1 MYRLLIVDDL
11 PVIVDGLL
19 ELFEQ
24 TGMDMEV
31 LKAYSGEEALE
42 LLALHR
48 IDIVLSDIKMTG
60 IEGIELLQEIKQQWP
75 ACKVIFLTGY
85 NDFSY
90 AKSAV
95 TLGAFDYLLKVES
108 DDKIVEAVERAIKK
122 IEEEQDQ
129 SQMILRAQSK
139 MRIALPSLQK
149 EYMWGLFQGR
159 QLSEEQ
165 LQEVFAEMDIP
176 LDATMPVYLLIG
188 RIDAWKEMVTAP
200 DKALLAYAFQ
210 NIGDEYL
217 TAHVRAF
224 SLVFEMSKIV
234 WIIQPKISQE
244 PTDGASAEVWTRTH
258 RFTSGILE
266 TIQTTCKR
274 MLSLSVSFMLGSQS
288 ITWKELSDRFY
299 TLKYGLTQGQGLF
312 NEVIMTDADIK
323 KADAAGK
330 GFNDS
335 YLQARIQLLSSC
347 LENNHH
353 EQFNQLF
360 SELTQ
365 IWSSAESSNER
376 KVELYHSLSAVF
388 LSYLHKN
395 NEVRDY
401 LNTQMDLDLLFR
413 QSDSDSWE
421 EVIADFSQ
429 IADGFFEWQA
439 MKGTELPAEVIN
451 KVHKY
456 IEENMS
462 GDISLTAIADHVSL
476 NPSYLSRLYKQM
488 TGEGLSKYMN
498 DYRNVIAKEL
508 LLNSSL
514 KVNEIAAKLGYNSGL
529 AFIRFFKKQNDMTP
543 QDFRTMRSHTA
554 SKGQ

>member
-1 MYRLLIVDDL
+1 MYRLLVVDDL
-11 PVIVDGLL
+11 PVIVDGML

-24 TGMDMEV
+24 TEHLDLEV
-31 LKAYSGEEALE
+31 MKAYSGEEALE
-42 LLALHR
+42 LLALYR
-48 IDIVLSDIKMTG
+48 IDVVLSDIKMTG
-60 IEGIELLQEIKQQWP
+60 IEGIELLEEIKKQWP

-90 AKSAV
+90 AKSAI

-108 DDKIVEAVERAIKK
+108 DDKIVDAVERAIKK

-129 SQMILRAQSK
+129 AQMIIRAQSK
-139 MRIALPSLQK
+139 MRKALPSLQK
-149 EYMWGLFQGR
+149 EYMWGMFQGR
-159 QLSEEQ
+159 QLTEEQ
-165 LQEVFAEMDIP
+165 LREAFAEMDIP
-176 LDATMPVYLLIG
+176 LDVNLPVYLLIG

-210 NIGDEYL
+210 NVGDEYL
-217 TAHVRAF
+217 SAHVRSF

-234 WIIQPKISQE
+234 WIIQPKAAQE
-244 PTDGASAEVWTRTH
+244 LSDHTSPAWGRTH

-266 TIQTTCKR
+266 TIQSTCSR
-274 MLSLSVSFMLGSQS
+274 LLSLSVSFMLGSQ
-288 ITWKELSDRFY
+288 TVPWKELSDRFY
-299 TLKYGLTQGQGLF
+299 TLKYGLTQGHGLF
-312 NEVIMTDADIK
+312 HEVIMTDADIK
-323 KADAAGK
+323 KSETADK
-330 GFNDS
+330 SYNDS

-365 IWSSAESSNER
+365 IWSSAETSSER

-395 NEVRDY
+395 YELREY
-401 LNTQMDLDLLFR
+401 LNTHMDLDLLFR
-413 QSDSDSWE
+413 QSDSVSWDE
-421 EVIADFSQ
+421 LVDDFWQ
-429 IADGFFEWQA
+429 IANSFLEWQTL
-439 MKGTELPAEVIN
+439 KGTELPAEVIN

-488 TGEGLSKYMN
+488 TGIGLSKYLN
-498 DYRNVIAKEL
+498 DYRNVIAKDL

-514 KVNEIAAKLGYNSGL
+514 KVNEIAFKLGYNSGL
-529 AFIRFFKKQNDMTP
+529 AFIRFFKKQNEMTP
-543 QDFRTMRSHTA
+543 QDFRSMRSHA
-554 SKGQ
+554 SSKGQ